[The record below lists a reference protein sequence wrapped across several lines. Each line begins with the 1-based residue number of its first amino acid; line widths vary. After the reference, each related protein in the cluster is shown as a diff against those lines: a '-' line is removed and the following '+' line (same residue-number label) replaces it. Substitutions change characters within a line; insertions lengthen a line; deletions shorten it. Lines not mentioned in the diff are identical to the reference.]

1 MEFSP
6 DQCRAGRALL
16 GWTVDQLATAATVGT
31 ATVKRFE
38 AGYSIRDGSRAA
50 IGSALETAGLQL
62 IAGGARSA
70 YGGEGVRRSA

>member
-16 GWTVDQLATAATVGT
+16 GWTVEQLAAAATVGT

-38 AGYSIRDGSRAA
+38 AGYSIRDGSRAT
-50 IGSALETAGLQL
+50 IKSALEGAGLEL
-62 IAGGARSA
+62 IANGARSA
-70 YGGEGVRRSA
+70 NGGEGVRRSA